1 MEMTHELYK
10 KYRPKS
16 FKEVIGQRESVNVL
30 NDFLKKK
37 QLPHALLITGPSG
50 TGKTTIARILQNKL
64 GCGSIID
71 FERSGNYQEINCAIA
86 EAIDT
91 IRSIRNSMGFT
102 PLSGGHSVWLLDEIQ
117 SLSRA
122 GFAQQA
128 LLKMLEDTPS
138 HVYFFLA
145 TTDPSKVIA
154 TIKNR
159 CTEIKL
165 KLLNKVDLTTVV
177 KRVITEEELDVSVK
191 IVNKIVEQANG
202 SPRRALVLLEE
213 VIGAETEEDQ
223 LALVAP
229 SDIEI
234 KAFDIV
240 KALLWEKTT
249 WPEVAKLLQ
258 NVDDDPEQL
267 RRFIIACATT
277 ELLKG
282 GKNSERAASILSL
295 FRDDWFSCGKAGLV
309 VSCWDV
315 LGRK

>member
-1 MEMTHELYK
+1 MELTELYK
-10 KYRPKS
+10 RYRPTS

-64 GCGSIID
+64 GCGSVID
-71 FERSGNYQEINCAIA
+71 FEKSGNYQEINCAIA

-165 KLLNKVDLTTVV
+165 KLLNKIDLTSVV
-177 KRVITEEELDVSVK
+177 KRVITDEELDVPAK
-191 IVNKIVEQANG
+191 IVSKIVEQANG

-229 SDIEI
+229 YEIEV

-249 WPEVAKLLQ
+249 WLEVAKLLQ

-267 RRFIIACATT
+267 RRFILACATT

-282 GKNSERAASILSL
+282 GKNSKRAANIISL
-295 FRDDWFSCGKAGLV
+295 FRDDWFACGKAGLV